1 MPGSTAT
8 KKQAVDALVAAKAVH
23 MAAWEKLGE
32 MIALKQRLGRKYKRE
47 LRRKTAAA
55 RRISVL
61 NSRTLEARAAKKI
74 VRAPTV
80 AEIRSIARLA
90 GQVQAIAI
98 KEATLQ
104 AALTKVVAALRK
116 GSASAAKV
124 RFV

>member
-23 MAAWEKLGE
+23 MAAWEKLGD

-61 NSRTLEARAAKKI
+61 NSRILEARAAKKI
-74 VRAPTV
+74 VAAPTV
-80 AEIRSIARLA
+80 AEIRSIAGLVR
-90 GQVQAIAI
+90 QVQAIAI
-98 KEATLQ
+98 REAALQ
-104 AALTKVVAALRK
+104 AALGKVVAALRK
-116 GSASAAKV
+116 SSASAAKV
-124 RFV
+124 RLG

>member
-23 MAAWEKLGE
+23 MAAWEKLGD

-47 LRRKTAAA
+47 LRRKTATA

-61 NSRTLEARAAKKI
+61 NSRILDAGAATKI
-74 VRAPTV
+74 IRAPSV
-80 AEIRSIARLA
+80 AEIRSIARLVR
-90 GQVQAIAI
+90 QVQVIAI

-104 AALTKVVAALRK
+104 AALSKVVAALRK
-116 GSASAAKV
+116 SSASAAKV
-124 RFV
+124 RLG